1 MASAVTVQ
9 KTFANEQV
17 TLVLHNSGQTN
28 AQVLTPNSGT
38 TRKWFDMSTYEHI
51 AFTVLTT
58 TSGSTSGPTL
68 LEIVCADDTSG
79 TNTTVVVSH
88 TVVSA
93 ANSSNGSQAIGDQM
107 FVEARASQIR
117 EVVAAAGGTGGRYA
131 SLRITSTNSGDLQ
144 AVAVHRQ
151 EPVHPQQNLTVD
163 VVA

>member
-1 MASAVTVQ
+1 MASAVTTQVE
-9 KTFANEQV
+9 FANRQV
-17 TLVLHNSGQTN
+17 TLIRNNSGQTT
-28 AQVLTPNSGT
+28 A
-38 TRKWFDMSTYEHI
+38 
-51 AFTVLTT
+51 TVLTNDGNAT
-58 TSGSTSGPTL
+58 HKWYDMSGYEAISFDVLNVTSGSSSGPTL

-107 FVEARASQIR
+107 FVECLASQIR

-131 SLRITSTNSGDLQ
+131 SLRITTGNAGDVA
-144 AVAVHRQ
+144 AVTVNRWMPKA
-151 EPVHPQQNLTVD
+151 PQQNLTVD